1 MNNPFVEFFN
11 LGADYLDVFFLRG
24 LPKWFNGK
32 ESANQCRRCRRCE
45 SDSRVGKTPWRK
57 EWHLAPVFLPAKV
70 HGQRSPA
77 GYSPWG
83 CKKLDTTEH
92 GNL

>member
-1 MNNPFVEFFN
+1 MYSFCEGFPSGLMEKNLPTNAGDAGDANPIPE
-11 LGADYLDVFFLRG
+11 LGRPPG
-24 LPKWFNGK
+24 ERNG
-32 ESANQCRRCRRCE
+32 
-45 SDSRVGKTPWRK
+45 
-57 EWHLAPVFLPAKV
+57 LAPVFLPAKV